1 MLQPWKNS
9 FGDAL
14 ASQFEKKKN
23 IAYHINASSV
33 VSTLMNNR
41 KLANQ
46 IATLAET
53 VVKFFCIYGY
63 NNLIINQCYWGHNG
77 VSDEVLPRLLA
88 MWCFSNW
95 LYPEVILCH
104 LFSLK

>member
-9 FGDAL
+9 FGEAL
-14 ASQFEKKKN
+14 ALQFEKKKS
-23 IAYHINASSV
+23 IAYHINASNV
-33 VSTLMNNR
+33 VCTLMNNR

-53 VVKFFCIYGY
+53 VVTFFCIYGY
-63 NNLIINQCYWGHNG
+63 NNLIINQCYWTQ
-77 VSDEVLPRLLA
+77 
-88 MWCFSNW
+88 WCQLSSTASPSSNW